1 MKEFGGYRT
10 DGSVRFD
17 GASIEQIRWGGNDD
31 PNLVLKV
38 GEVYKVAGIDVHS
51 YHTKLTLVG
60 IDGRFNAASFTPV

>member
-1 MKEFGGYRT
+1 MKEFDGYKV

-31 PNLVLKV
+31 SNLVLKV
-38 GEVYKVAGIDVHS
+38 GRVYKVAGIAVHS
-51 YHTKLTLVG
+51 YHIKLTLVG